1 VTLLNDTVTNTDATL
16 QVDDGQ
22 TLKLNGTTI
31 NGGTINDLTPSGTG
45 GTIDVTGDSK
55 IDSGATLNSGAVT
68 VESSVKLTLDNV
80 TVSGTVFNDLVTGG
94 TIQIDSGDALT
105 FNGATINGGTLNISG
120 ELDSTGSSFITGATI
135 INSSHIDVVSGMLTI
150 DPAPVTNTGTIE
162 VTDGA
167 TLVLSGEIITNTD
180 GTTKGVIQVG
190 ADPTHTAA
198 TLDLEGSTIKGGTLI
213 ISGEL
218 VSTGDSFI
226 TGADITNTGTID
238 VTSGTLTI
246 DATSILN
253 NTGTLET
260 NGGNLIID
268 TAFAGSLEIKGAAA
282 LELGSADA
290 YSHVT
295 VTFEPEATGT
305 LKLDH
310 SEAFSGTVAGLDD
323 NTIDLVDIA
332 YGSNPTVSYAGDASG
347 GILSVFV
354 GGVDVSNIK
363 LTGDYL
369 GVHWSLTDDG
379 SSGHGTDVMEVP
391 GAVAGLDHNGNAIQG
406 VALTA
411 SITDGGQTASGA
423 TYDWQVSHDG
433 GNTWVN
439 ANGTN
444 GISNYTPVE
453 ADEGQLL
460 RVALSFT
467 DNSGQPETSFVS
479 AGVVQE
485 SQTGDL
491 VATLDHTTAQQGV
504 TIRVTEVKDGG
515 NTVTSGLTYAW
526 QDSTDNGKTWHT
538 VATDSSY
545 TPGES
550 DEGKLMQL
558 VVTYA
563 DASGSES
570 STYSLGMPNDLS
582 ATLDSTTA
590 QQGLAIHVTG
600 VNDGGTKVSSG
611 VSYAWQVSSDNG
623 QDWTIV
629 GTQSDYTPTAANAG
643 DLLQVVVTYMDSH
656 ENESA
661 TYSLGSVAPAKEWLG
676 GTHDWQTSGQWATSG
691 APTSSDNAVIDA
703 GGFYTVKID
712 QAAAAHSLVVNDL
725 GAAVEILAGNTLTLG
740 GNATIEAGILQI
752 DSGATLK
759 DIAGSATITGAF
771 IDNGTVEAAAGDT
784 LEVASAISFGAGK
797 FKIDAGATLQLDH
810 ADTLKVAFSG
820 AGELILKDPTHF
832 TGIISDSGGS
842 LTSTDVVDVAGF
854 DTGAS
859 VSYSGFK
866 SGGIVT
872 ISETGH
878 TAVNLIVG
886 ANSTHWSAPVTD
898 GHGGILIH
906 DPPADTSG
914 QDLGSVV
921 MHDPAPAASSTIVAS
936 GPNQILTGNAASDT
950 FAFNFTGVGHT
961 TVTDFHPATD
971 TLQFS
976 NQLFA
981 DLQAALNATHDD
993 GHGNTVVAL
1002 DGHDTITLNGIL
1014 KAQLHASDFHFV

>member
-1 VTLLNDTVTNTDATL
+1 
-16 QVDDGQ
+16 
-22 TLKLNGTTI
+22 
-31 NGGTINDLTPSGTG
+31 
-45 GTIDVTGDSK
+45 
-55 IDSGATLNSGAVT
+55 
-68 VESSVKLTLDNV
+68 
-80 TVSGTVFNDLVTGG
+80 
-94 TIQIDSGDALT
+94 
-105 FNGATINGGTLNISG
+105 
-120 ELDSTGSSFITGATI
+120 
-135 INSSHIDVVSGMLTI
+135 M
-150 DPAPVTNTGTIE
+150 
-162 VTDGA
+162 
-167 TLVLSGEIITNTD
+167 
-180 GTTKGVIQVG
+180 
-190 ADPTHTAA
+190 
-198 TLDLEGSTIKGGTLI
+198 
-213 ISGEL
+213 L

-226 TGADITNTGTID
+226 TGTDITNTGTID
-238 VTSGTLTI
+238 VTGGTLTI
-246 DATSILN
+246 DATTILN

-282 LELGSADA
+282 LELGSSLANA
-290 YSHVT
+290 YSQVT
-295 VTFEPEATGT
+295 VTFEPGATGT
-305 LKLDH
+305 VKLDH
-310 SEAFSGTVAGLDD
+310 SEIFSGTIAGLDD

-354 GGVDVSNIK
+354 NGVDVSNVK

-369 GVHWSLTDDG
+369 GVHWTLTDDG
-379 SSGHGTDVMEVP
+379 SSRHGTDVMEAP
-391 GAVAGLDHNGNAIQG
+391 GAVAGLDPNGNAIQG

-411 SITDGGQTASGA
+411 SITDGGQTVSGA
-423 TYDWQVSHDG
+423 TYDWQVSSDG
-433 GNTWVN
+433 GKTW
-439 ANGTN
+439 ADASGTN
-444 GISNYTPVE
+444 GLSSYTPVE

-460 RVALSFT
+460 RVALSFA
-467 DNSGQPETSFVS
+467 DYSGEPETSFVS

-485 SQTGDL
+485 SLTDDL
-491 VATLDHTTAQQGV
+491 VATLDSHAAQQGV
-504 TIRVTEVKDGG
+504 TMHVLGVKDGG
-515 NTVTSGLTYAW
+515 ITVTTDLTYAW

-545 TPGES
+545 TPGKS

-563 DASGSES
+563 DVSGSES
-570 STYSLGMPNDLS
+570 SIYSLGMPNDLT

-600 VNDGGTKVSSG
+600 VKDGGTTVSNG
-611 VSYAWQVSSDNG
+611 LSYAWQVSSDNG
-623 QDWTIV
+623 KDWTTV
-629 GTQSDYTPTAANAG
+629 GTHSDYTPTAAYAG

-676 GTHDWQTSGQWATSG
+676 GTHDWQIDSQWATSD
-691 APTSSDNAVIDA
+691 APTPNDNAVIDA

-712 QAAAAHSLVVNDL
+712 EAAAAHSLVVNDL

-740 GNATIEAGILQI
+740 GNATIEAGILEV

-759 DIAGSATITGAF
+759 DIAASATITGAF
-771 IDNGTVEAAAGDT
+771 IDNGTVEAAGGT
-784 LEVASAISFGAGK
+784 LEVTSAISFGAGK

-832 TGIISDSGGS
+832 TGIISDVGGS

-866 SGGIVT
+866 WGGIVT

-878 TAVNLIVG
+878 TAANLIVG

-914 QDLGSVV
+914 QALGSVV
-921 MHDPAPAASSTIVAS
+921 MHDAGPAATGTIVAG
-936 GPNQILTGNAASDT
+936 GPNQILTGHAASDS
-950 FAFNFTGVGHT
+950 FAFNFAGVGHT
-961 TVTDFHPATD
+961 TVTDFDTATD

-976 NQLFA
+976 SHLFA
-981 DLQAALNATHDD
+981 NLQAALNATLDD
-993 GHGNTVVAL
+993 GHGDTVIAL
-1002 DGHDTITLNGIL
+1002 DAHDTITLSGIL

>member
-1 VTLLNDTVTNTDATL
+1 MAN
-16 QVDDGQ
+16 
-22 TLKLNGTTI
+22 
-31 NGGTINDLTPSGTG
+31 
-45 GTIDVTGDSK
+45 
-55 IDSGATLNSGAVT
+55 
-68 VESSVKLTLDNV
+68 
-80 TVSGTVFNDLVTGG
+80 
-94 TIQIDSGDALT
+94 
-105 FNGATINGGTLNISG
+105 
-120 ELDSTGSSFITGATI
+120 
-135 INSSHIDVVSGMLTI
+135 
-150 DPAPVTNTGTIE
+150 
-162 VTDGA
+162 
-167 TLVLSGEIITNTD
+167 
-180 GTTKGVIQVG
+180 
-190 ADPTHTAA
+190 
-198 TLDLEGSTIKGGTLI
+198 
-213 ISGEL
+213 
-218 VSTGDSFI
+218 
-226 TGADITNTGTID
+226 
-238 VTSGTLTI
+238 
-246 DATSILN
+246 
-253 NTGTLET
+253 
-260 NGGNLIID
+260 
-268 TAFAGSLEIKGAAA
+268 
-282 LELGSADA
+282 A

-295 VTFEPEATGT
+295 VTFEPGATGT

-310 SEAFSGTVAGLDD
+310 SETFNGTIAGLDD
-323 NTIDLVDIA
+323 NTIDLVDIPSVDNN
-332 YGSNPTVSYAGDASG
+332 GKTVLPTVTLDSNTD
-347 GILSVFV
+347 ILTITST
-354 GGVDVSNIK
+354 VDPTQVTHIQ
-363 LTGDYL
+363 LTGDYT
-369 GVHWSLTDDG
+369 GVTWSVTNDG
-379 SSGHGTDVMEVP
+379 NGGTDITEVP
-391 GAVAGLDHNGNAIQG
+391 GLISGLTKGNAVEG
-406 VALTA
+406 TPVSLA
-411 SITDGGQTASGA
+411 ITDGGQSVTQASYQWQLDGHNITDATGSSYQPTESDEGHLLTVNFTYTDALNVTETGTASAGTVGEIAGGDLVATLSSNTPHEGASISVASVTDGGTPVALTDPNLSYQWLVNGIAASGSGA
-423 TYDWQVSHDG
+423 TTS
-433 GNTWVN
+433 T
-439 ANGTN
+439 
-444 GISNYTPVE
+444 YTPTE
-453 ADEGQLL
+453 ADEGKTLSVKVTDSSDPSGND
-460 RVALSFT
+460 VATVTAST
-467 DNSGQPETSFVS
+467 AVGEI
-479 AGVVQE
+479 AG
-485 SQTGDL
+485 GDL

-504 TIRVTEVKDGG
+504 TIHVTGVKDGG

-526 QDSTDNGKTWHT
+526 QDSSDNGKTWHT
-538 VATDSSY
+538 VATNSSY

-590 QQGLAIHVTG
+590 QQGLAIHVTA

-623 QDWTIV
+623 TDWTTV
-629 GTQSDYTPTAANAG
+629 GTHSDYTPTATNAG
-643 DLLQVVVTYMDSH
+643 DLLQVVVTYADSQ
-656 ENESA
+656 EKESA

-703 GGFYTVKID
+703 SGFYTVKID

-725 GAAVEILAGNTLTLG
+725 GATVEILAGNTLTLG

-759 DIAGSATITGAF
+759 DIAASATITGAF
-771 IDNGTVEAAAGDT
+771 IDNGTVEAAGGT
-784 LEVASAISFGAGK
+784 LEVASAISLGAGK

-832 TGIISDSGGS
+832 TGIISDGGGS
-842 LTSTDVVDVAGF
+842 LTSADVVDVAGF
-854 DTGAS
+854 DSGAS
-859 VSYSGFK
+859 VSYFGLK

-914 QDLGSVV
+914 QALDSVV
-921 MHDPAPAASSTIVAS
+921 ITDPGPAASSTIVAS

-1002 DGHDTITLNGIL
+1002 DGHDTITLSGIL